1 VRGTLV
7 SLAVALAVTPVVA
20 GCGSKG
26 SASATLT
33 AAEWRREANAICRAI
48 GPKIRAVRR
57 PVAETQILPF
67 TAKVIPLWKSEEERL
82 RALVP
87 PGELAIPAEELADAL
102 SEVNLSLLEIH
113 IATQRDDGLR
123 RYYAVRRLDTAG
135 RGVRLR
141 SRALDLPAC
150 AAQRVR

>member
-1 VRGTLV
+1 MRRALIA
-7 SLAVALAVTPVVA
+7 LAAVLAVTPVLA

-26 SASATLT
+26 SASSTLT
-33 AAEWRREANAICRAI
+33 AAEWRREANTICREI

-87 PGELAIPAEELADAL
+87 PSELAIPAEEVADAL

-113 IATQRDDGLR
+113 IATQRNDGLR

-141 SRALDLPAC
+141 SRGLGLPAC

>member
-1 VRGTLV
+1 VRGALIA
-7 SLAVALAVTPVVA
+7 LAVALAVTPVVA

-26 SASATLT
+26 SASSTLS
-33 AAEWRREANAICRAI
+33 AAEWRRQVSSICREI
-48 GPKIRAVRR
+48 GPEIRAVRR
-57 PVAETQILPF
+57 PVTEAQILPF

-87 PGELAIPAEELADAL
+87 PRQLAIPAEELADAL

-113 IATQRDDGLR
+113 IATQRNDGLR

-135 RGVRLR
+135 RGVNLR
-141 SRALDLPAC
+141 SQALGLPAC
-150 AAQRVR
+150 ARQRVR

>member
-1 VRGTLV
+1 MRGALV
-7 SLAVALAVTPVVA
+7 AIAVALAATPVVV

-26 SASATLT
+26 SASSTLT
-33 AAEWRREANAICRAI
+33 AAEWRREANAICREI

-87 PGELAIPAEELADAL
+87 PSELAIPAEELADAL

-113 IATQRDDGLR
+113 IATQRSDGLR

-135 RGVRLR
+135 RGLRLR
-141 SRALDLPAC
+141 SRALGMPAC
-150 AAQRVR
+150 AEQRVR